1 MGTDQNGDESGK
13 RMVSG
18 GDTLLWKSGI
28 CAGKDTGI
36 NRSIIRFGRCG
47 TDVHRTLCPRQG
59 ARGLLMDGTA
69 VESAFALLLTKVTK
83 PPYPANISFYTIA
96 GKDTNL
102 CAMSGTGFRKRGEE
116 YDDET
121 NNQWYDRDRVSG
133 S

>member
-18 GDTLLWKSGI
+18 GYTLLRRSGI

-36 NRSIIRFGRCG
+36 NRSGLRSASVDAEQMSIRM
-47 TDVHRTLCPRQG
+47 LCPRQG

-83 PPYPANISFYTIA
+83 PPYPA
-96 GKDTNL
+96 K
-102 CAMSGTGFRKRGEE
+102 
-116 YDDET
+116 
-121 NNQWYDRDRVSG
+121 VS
-133 S
+133 

>member
-1 MGTDQNGDESGK
+1 MTGTGTTAAGRKSFRQDAKPDLSGC
-13 RMVSG
+13 
-18 GDTLLWKSGI
+18 I
-28 CAGKDTGI
+28 
-36 NRSIIRFGRCG
+36 F
-47 TDVHRTLCPRQG
+47 
-59 ARGLLMDGTA
+59 DGEA
-69 VESAFALLLTKVTK
+69 VKSAFALLLTKVTK